1 MNSGIFGFPSRTG
14 LAASNIISITE
25 FDASGSYSIPLNA
38 ATLEI
43 LLIGGGGG
51 GAGGSNSN
59 NNNASGGGGGA
70 GGSIVYVDCLVIED
84 LPSTTLNVSIGI
96 GGLGGSSGLANNGVA
111 VRQTTSGQPGGN
123 SLISMAGT
131 PGLLLKAQGGEGGSA
146 ASVLVAPSAA
156 GTSRGGAGRVSN
168 LKFITATNDSG
179 GAGGLNTTTPITPIV
194 VYHAR
199 NNAGAAGGS
208 SPSAAVPAITG
219 GSIEIASNSTPTI
232 NSIITH
238 VNLSLVGQTAGITA
252 AYGGRINAGPTLG
265 AGQNGTQM
273 IGSSLKSF
281 GGGIGGA
288 GGGASSNNAGG
299 GNGGDGYRGGGG
311 GGGGAS
317 RSNNVPGGTGGRG
330 GNGYCC
336 IVARA

>member
-1 MNSGIFGFPSRTG
+1 M
-14 LAASNIISITE
+14 
-25 FDASGSYSIPLNA
+25 
-38 ATLEI
+38 
-43 LLIGGGGG
+43 
-51 GAGGSNSN
+51 
-59 NNNASGGGGGA
+59 
-70 GGSIVYVDCLVIED
+70 
-84 LPSTTLNVSIGI
+84 
-96 GGLGGSSGLANNGVA
+96 
-111 VRQTTSGQPGGN
+111 
-123 SLISMAGT
+123 
-131 PGLLLKAQGGEGGSA
+131 
-146 ASVLVAPSAA
+146 LVAPSAA

-238 VNLSLVGQTAGITA
+238 VNLGLVGQTAGITA

-281 GGGIGGA
+281 GGGIGDAYKQVQGLLGTDKPNEQLQAYEDLIA
-288 GGGASSNNAGG
+288 GKQGQLGMRAGEM
-299 GNGGDGYRGGGG
+299 
-311 GGGGAS
+311 
-317 RSNNVPGGTGGRG
+317 
-330 GNGYCC
+330 
-336 IVARA
+336 